1 MKRIY
6 IFGRVIRIAF
16 LIAFAFLIYA
26 FFDMYIQSS
35 FSFFNLM
42 LLLFV
47 VAVAIYV
54 LIWMYSFGIFIDN
67 KNNTIKIITG
77 FSSNNRRERSLSDI
91 KSVDVELNGNI
102 GMTFIIQYI
111 YNSTER
117 IEYKFY
123 RISFLE
129 KSQYKR
135 IKKQLVQLINSNLS
149 NRI

>member
-6 IFGRVIRIAF
+6 IFGRVIRIPFLTAF
-16 LIAFAFLIYA
+16 SFLIYA
-26 FFDMYIQSS
+26 FFDMYIQSN

-47 VAVAIYV
+47 VAMAIYV
-54 LIWMYSFGIFIDN
+54 LIWMYSYGIFINN
-67 KNNTIKIITG
+67 KKNTIKIITG

-111 YNSTER
+111 YNSTEK

-135 IKKQLVQLINSNLS
+135 IKKQVVQLINSKLS

>member
-1 MKRIY
+1 
-6 IFGRVIRIAF
+6 
-16 LIAFAFLIYA
+16 
-26 FFDMYIQSS
+26 MYIQSN

-54 LIWMYSFGIFIDN
+54 LIWMYSFGIYIDN
-67 KNNTIKIITG
+67 KSNTIKIIAG

-91 KSVDVELNGNI
+91 NSVDVELNGNI
-102 GMTFIIQYI
+102 GMTFIIHYI

>member
-1 MKRIY
+1 
-6 IFGRVIRIAF
+6 
-16 LIAFAFLIYA
+16 
-26 FFDMYIQSS
+26 
-35 FSFFNLM
+35 M
-42 LLLFV
+42 LLLFI

-77 FSSNNRRERSLSDI
+77 FSSNNRKERYLSDI

-117 IEYKFY
+117 IEYEFY
-123 RISFLE
+123 RIS
-129 KSQYKR
+129 
-135 IKKQLVQLINSNLS
+135 
-149 NRI
+149 